1 MAPSSVTTTVQFS
14 LDRGERQ
21 LWAGVPRQGLTLGP
35 NDLVVVPFSLLW
47 GGFAIFWEW
56 GVFHSGAPFFFR
68 LWGVP
73 FVLLGLYMM
82 VGRFFY
88 DSYRRA
94 RTTYAVTSDRIIIQS
109 GGGSLKSI
117 PIRTLGEVTLR
128 ESADG
133 SGTIA
138 FGPLPTGMKLALPLS
153 RPGSESIPM
162 FEMIPNAR
170 TVYDIIRDAQRAP
183 ANG

>member
-109 GGGSLKSI
+109 GAGSLKSI

-138 FGPLPTGMKLALPLS
+138 FGPCPP
-153 RPGSESIPM
+153 E
-162 FEMIPNAR
+162 
-170 TVYDIIRDAQRAP
+170 
-183 ANG
+183 

>member
-1 MAPSSVTTTVQFS
+1 MPPSSITTTVQFP

-35 NDLVVVPFSLLW
+35 NDLIVVPFSLLW

-73 FVLLGLYMM
+73 FVLLGLYMIF
-82 VGRFFY
+82 GRFFY

-94 RTTYAVTSDRIIIQS
+94 RTTYAVTSDRIIIQN
-109 GGGSLKSI
+109 GGSVKSI

-138 FGPLPTGMKLALPLS
+138 FGPLPTGMKLALPLT
-153 RPGSESIPM
+153 RPGTETIPM

-170 TVYDIIRDAQRAP
+170 AVYDIIRDAQRAP
-183 ANG
+183 GA

>member
-1 MAPSSVTTTVQFS
+1 M
-14 LDRGERQ
+14 
-21 LWAGVPRQGLTLGP
+21 
-35 NDLVVVPFSLLW
+35 
-47 GGFAIFWEW
+47 
-56 GVFHSGAPFFFR
+56 FHSGAPFFFR

-153 RPGSESIPM
+153 RPGSGEHPDVRNDP
-162 FEMIPNAR
+162 ERAR
-170 TVYDIIRDAQRAP
+170 GLRHHPRRPTGTGQYRAIVV
-183 ANG
+183 ASCWTNGLRRWTLAFVGVGCSE

>member
-1 MAPSSVTTTVQFS
+1 MADLTTTSVQFP

-21 LWAGVPRQGLTLGP
+21 LWAGVPRLGLTLGP

-73 FVLLGLYMM
+73 FVLLGLYMIF
-82 VGRFFY
+82 GRFFY
-88 DSYRRA
+88 DAYRRA
-94 RTTYAVTSDRIIIQS
+94 RTTYAVTSDRIIIQN
-109 GGGSLKSI
+109 GGSVRSI
-117 PIRTLGEVTLR
+117 QIRTLGEVMLR

-138 FGPLPTGMKLALPLS
+138 FGPLPTGMKLALPLT
-153 RPGSESIPM
+153 RPGTESIPM

-170 TVYDIIRDAQRAP
+170 QVYDLIREAQRTPAP
-183 ANG
+183 